1 MYSIEITKP
10 AENDI
15 LDAARYINDQLLNK
29 TAAQRLLDE
38 AEKAILSLDNMPER
52 HAIVSDEALAKLGIR
67 FMPVLNYTVFYVVRE
82 NKKTVVI
89 QRFLYSRRD
98 WSTILKDEKTAL
110 RLLTERAG
118 NDKISAQKQRE
129 NS

>member
-1 MYSIEITKP
+1 LYSIEITKP

-15 LDAARYINDQLLNK
+15 LDAARYISEQLLNK
-29 TAAQRLLDE
+29 TATCRLLDE

-52 HAIVSDEALAKLGIR
+52 HALVNDDALAALGIR

-82 NKKTVVI
+82 EKKTVVI

-98 WSTILKDEKTAL
+98 WLTIIKNEIYGESDIHITP
-110 RLLTERAG
+110 
-118 NDKISAQKQRE
+118 SM
-129 NS
+129 